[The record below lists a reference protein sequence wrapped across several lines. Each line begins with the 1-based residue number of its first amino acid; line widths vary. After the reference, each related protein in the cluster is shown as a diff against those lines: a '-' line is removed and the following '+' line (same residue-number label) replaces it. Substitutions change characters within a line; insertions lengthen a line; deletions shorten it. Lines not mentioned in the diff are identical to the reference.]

1 MLADKTRY
9 LAWVGWIK
17 ERGAPE
23 CHGNSPR
30 AALDPDRFLAI
41 ATGYESVTL
50 YFSLDVARALR
61 GGFVNVLFTKQTK
74 TSSQISKGASTL
86 RTFIE
91 R

>member
-17 ERGAPE
+17 ERGAPG

-41 ATGYESVTL
+41 ATGYESVSRQSEKL
-50 YFSLDVARALR
+50 LFILVWMSLARCVEDLLM
-61 GGFVNVLFTKQTK
+61 FCLQ
-74 TSSQISKGASTL
+74 SK
-86 RTFIE
+86 RKPQVK
-91 R
+91 